1 MNRCANASCPT
12 FSSTRIPQSNQ
23 KCRKRGG
30 ILEQR
35 RRPIVKFQSDFALSH
50 EVAMRLKRSL
60 EAPLSDRCSEAQTHR
75 LRCGRIVPRTSCPIA
90 TAESGLKGELRRCA
104 TPQFRSS
111 FLQVIVF
118 YSSFTLFE
126 K

>member
-50 EVAMRLKRSL
+50 DIGMRLKRYL

-90 TAESGLKGELRRCA
+90 TAESR
-104 TPQFRSS
+104 FRERKFMVRDADQRGILFWTKSARS
-111 FLQVIVF
+111 FIF
-118 YSSFTLFE
+118 SGF
-126 K
+126 